1 MPKRGELFKA
11 AITDNDSTQALY
23 ITCLYI
29 IKEQF
34 GYLEDEWIS
43 MSSHIGKKEGLSFG
57 KTWIDI
63 NNEIIKLIDA
73 DEYHIQEA
81 LICTT
86 KLMLLNQRDIDI
98 QKSQRVNELRNAII
112 SCFPDK
118 AMLSPQG
125 KDVFKRI
132 LPPENNELF
141 AFYNRILAGFSKIIG
156 ENKYDDIR
164 TGLEYISRKRLSLP
178 IDNIWPAPTETDA
191 LGGDPCWLLWGMLLS
206 MYSNNIN
213 VATNFKLFT
222 LNWRKSVRNERI
234 GLLWG
239 VAYILDDYSDLIWT
253 EYELSVFV
261 KVKNVTNELWNFAL
275 NEHKKLSVKED
286 IKEESE
292 FENIERKSLDTF
304 YESFIPR
311 KVATNDSDMDQLVD
325 SINRGYM
332 DVNNIY
338 NVQSL
343 QEQQQVKVLNIGGD
357 KNTSDDQSTPKSG
370 HLRIKKIENILNHY

>member
-1 MPKRGELFKA
+1 
-11 AITDNDSTQALY
+11 
-23 ITCLYI
+23 
-29 IKEQF
+29 
-34 GYLEDEWIS
+34 
-43 MSSHIGKKEGLSFG
+43 
-57 KTWIDI
+57 
-63 NNEIIKLIDA
+63 
-73 DEYHIQEA
+73 
-81 LICTT
+81 
-86 KLMLLNQRDIDI
+86 
-98 QKSQRVNELRNAII
+98 
-112 SCFPDK
+112 
-118 AMLSPQG
+118 
-125 KDVFKRI
+125 
-132 LPPENNELF
+132 
-141 AFYNRILAGFSKIIG
+141 
-156 ENKYDDIR
+156 
-164 TGLEYISRKRLSLP
+164 
-178 IDNIWPAPTETDA
+178 
-191 LGGDPCWLLWGMLLS
+191 MLLS

-213 VATNFKLFT
+213 VATNFKLFI

-343 QEQQQVKVLNIGGD
+343 QEQQQLKVLNIGGD